1 LSEANQAK
9 IREKVERLP
18 RYFDRIS
25 AIDVVVD
32 LQNAL
37 AVRVDIQ
44 VTAEHTPEFVAHDT
58 AEELIRAVDGAMS
71 KMEMQLRKHK
81 EKVHGHKGQGSDK
94 GNGNIAEPESEE
106 ETVEQE
112 QFRPRLVGRARTG
125 DFASGNEQA
134 ICVPVPRGEFANNSR
149 ARNGYHHT
157 RQVFARRIQH
167 EVQ

>member
-1 LSEANQAK
+1 MDCCQVRGVLPVQTKISSRHGHLSETNQAK

-18 RYFDRIS
+18 RFFDRIS

-71 KMEMQLRKHK
+71 KMEQQLRKHK

-94 GNGNIAEPESEE
+94 GNGIIAEPESEE
-106 ETVEQE
+106 EAVEQE
-112 QFRPRLVGRARTG
+112 
-125 DFASGNEQA
+125 
-134 ICVPVPRGEFANNSR
+134 
-149 ARNGYHHT
+149 
-157 RQVFARRIQH
+157 
-167 EVQ
+167 

>member
-1 LSEANQAK
+1 MQTKISSRHGHLSETNQAK

-32 LQNAL
+32 LQNAQ

-44 VTAEHTPEFVAHDT
+44 VTAEHTPEFVSHDT

-81 EKVHGHKGQGSDK
+81 EKIHEHKGQGSDK
-94 GNGNIAEPESEE
+94 GNGSFTQEPESEE
-106 ETVEQE
+106 ETV
-112 QFRPRLVGRARTG
+112 
-125 DFASGNEQA
+125 D
-134 ICVPVPRGEFANNSR
+134 
-149 ARNGYHHT
+149 
-157 RQVFARRIQH
+157 
-167 EVQ
+167 

>member
-1 LSEANQAK
+1 MQTKISSRHGHLSEANQAK

-18 RYFDRIS
+18 RFFDRIS

-71 KMEMQLRKHK
+71 KMEQQLRKHK
-81 EKVHGHKGQGSDK
+81 EKIHGHKGQGSEK
-94 GNGNIAEPESEE
+94 GNGILKAAPESEEE

-112 QFRPRLVGRARTG
+112 
-125 DFASGNEQA
+125 
-134 ICVPVPRGEFANNSR
+134 
-149 ARNGYHHT
+149 
-157 RQVFARRIQH
+157 
-167 EVQ
+167 

>member
-1 LSEANQAK
+1 MQTKISSRHGHLSEPNQAK

-18 RYFDRIS
+18 RFFDRIS

-58 AEELIRAVDGAMS
+58 AEELIRAVDGAMQ
-71 KMEMQLRKHK
+71 KMEQQLRKHK

-94 GNGNIAEPESEE
+94 GNGIIPEPESEE
-106 ETVEQE
+106 EAIEQE
-112 QFRPRLVGRARTG
+112 
-125 DFASGNEQA
+125 
-134 ICVPVPRGEFANNSR
+134 
-149 ARNGYHHT
+149 
-157 RQVFARRIQH
+157 
-167 EVQ
+167 

>member
-1 LSEANQAK
+1 MQTKISSRHGHLSEANQAK

-37 AVRVDIQ
+37 AVRVDLQ

-81 EKVHGHKGQGSDK
+81 EKVHGHKGQGSESK
-94 GNGNIAEPESEE
+94 GNGSLKLAPESEE
-106 ETVEQE
+106 EEEAIEQE
-112 QFRPRLVGRARTG
+112 
-125 DFASGNEQA
+125 
-134 ICVPVPRGEFANNSR
+134 
-149 ARNGYHHT
+149 
-157 RQVFARRIQH
+157 
-167 EVQ
+167 